1 MCICVEVCAH
11 EGNCL
16 WMPEEDNRSPG
27 SRVSWHGHCLLQK
40 QCMLLTTEPFFQSL
54 GCSLK
59 QNHEG
64 LILKITHNAKI
75 YIIGIFLFHLSFCV
89 WKLGLYPYNYSKRA
103 LLFSLYFTEGSQIFP
118 FSSGRFTNPLFLLG
132 RHGLSDGVRRWK
144 LFCLFLMS
152 YQLYAL
158 YLPRNIL
165 LCRSLGHFGR
175 VWWD

>member
-1 MCICVEVCAH
+1 
-11 EGNCL
+11 
-16 WMPEEDNRSPG
+16 
-27 SRVSWHGHCLLQK
+27 
-40 QCMLLTTEPFFQSL
+40 MLLTTEPFFQSL

-75 YIIGIFLFHLSFCV
+75 YIIGIFLFHLSLCV
-89 WKLGLYPYNYSKRA
+89 WKLGLYPYNYSKQA
-103 LLFSLYFTEGSQIFP
+103 LSFSLYFTEGSQIFP
-118 FSSGRFTNPLFLLG
+118 FSSGRRFTNPLFLLG
-132 RHGLSDGVRRWK
+132 RHGLSDGVRRQK
-144 LFCLFLMS
+144 LFCLFLTS

-175 VWWD
+175 SW